1 MDKINKETFSTKFSI
16 EFLPTEMLIGIR
28 VVNCK
33 VLCDDKKYRPVLGL
47 ELGFIF
53 FKLTFVKMKWES

>member
-28 VVNCK
+28 VINCK

>member
-1 MDKINKETFSTKFSI
+1 MDKINQETFSNKFSI

>member
-1 MDKINKETFSTKFSI
+1 MDKINEETFSTKFSI
-16 EFLPTEMLIGIR
+16 EFLPTEMLVGIR

>member
-1 MDKINKETFSTKFSI
+1 MDKINKDTFSTKFSI

-28 VVNCK
+28 VINCK
-33 VLCDDKKYRPVLGL
+33 VLCDDEKYRPVLGV